1 MMKEEKAREELQE
14 ILSGNEYRIYYE
26 DNRNTLQ
33 VLWDDLMAWL
43 MDLLSKL
50 FPSLEA
56 TSSVAGNILIVVISV
71 AIAIL
76 LIIFTFLA
84 VRYRQRKS
92 IEKQQPFQFANELE
106 WSYHEHLNYALK
118 QEELRDFSLATR
130 HLFLALLLYFH
141 EKNWLEA
148 RIWKTN
154 WEYYEEL
161 RSAKKE
167 SADLFFNFALLFD
180 RATYGKQQIQREE
193 YSLYRDKAL
202 KWLEE
207 GNESSKM
214 EGGM

>member
-1 MMKEEKAREELQE
+1 MKEEKAREDLKE
-14 ILSGNEYRIYYE
+14 ILSREEYQIYYK

-33 VLWDDLMAWL
+33 VFWDDLKAWL
-43 MDLLSKL
+43 AEMLAKF
-50 FPSLEA
+50 FPSMEA

-76 LIIFTFLA
+76 LIIFIFFA
-84 VRYRQRKS
+84 VRYRQRR
-92 IEKQQPFQFANELE
+92 IVGKQQPFRSSNELQ
-106 WSYHEHLNYALK
+106 WSYQEHLKQAK
-118 QEELRDFSLATR
+118 IQEELNDYSLSTR

-161 RSAKKE
+161 RTAKEE
-167 SADLFFNFALLFD
+167 SAELFFNFALLFD
-180 RATYGKQQIQREE
+180 RATYGKQQILKDE

-207 GNESSKM
+207 EDV
-214 EGGM
+214 

>member
-14 ILSGNEYRIYYE
+14 ILKHHEYQIYYE

-33 VLWDDLMAWL
+33 VLWDDLKAWL
-43 MDLLSKL
+43 ADLLAKF

-71 AIAIL
+71 AIAVL
-76 LIIFTFLA
+76 LIIFIFFA
-84 VRYRQRKS
+84 VRYRQRRS
-92 IEKQQPFQFANELE
+92 IGKQQPFQSPNELE
-106 WSYHEHLNYALK
+106 WSYQQHLKHALK
-118 QEELRDFSLATR
+118 QEELSDFSLSTR

-141 EKNWLEA
+141 EKSWLEA

-180 RATYGKQQIQREE
+180 RATYGKQQIQKEE

-202 KWLEE
+202 KWLERE
-207 GNESSKM
+207 NEDV
-214 EGGM
+214 